1 MCSIIPGDKVIY
13 DAKSATSCKKE
24 RKPDCTCYITGFN
37 RIHILNQNNGFIV
50 NMK

>member
-1 MCSIIPGDKVIY
+1 MTLKVRHPV
-13 DAKSATSCKKE
+13 K
-24 RKPDCTCYITGFN
+24 RKGNLIVPLYSYITGFN